1 MEAVFR
7 NRLKRVERTQNIQ
20 VEFKHGFD
28 APVRTWFEE
37 CNKNPFGWIM
47 QFECKSDAL
56 LKEFKEDIFRRG
68 IGYIEKRADDDVKQ
82 ISFSDITRMAD
93 ALEVKSAER

>member
-7 NRLKRVERTQNIQ
+7 NRLTRVEKRQTLQ

-28 APVRTWFEE
+28 APVRTWFEASD
-37 CNKNPFGWIM
+37 NNPFGWIM
-47 QFECKSDAL
+47 QFECKNDAL

-68 IGYIEKRADDDVKQ
+68 IKYIEKRADDEVKQ
-82 ISFSDITRMAD
+82 ISFNDIQGMAD
-93 ALEVKSAER
+93 ALEIKSVER